1 MSRTSA
7 RRQHICDVASNR
19 GANNLRAY
27 RFTVEIVCVAVYGSL
42 PGEPGTWTA
51 MQIAYAP
58 LRTLQDIEELER
70 VPLDQRIFSWNLNDW
85 IARGCAL
92 DPEKIAIRYI
102 ADGDPEST
110 AVCLRYGELQSRAI
124 QAANLFHSFGV
135 APGDVVM
142 FVLPT
147 LPQLYVAMLGA
158 VAAGIA
164 CGVNWMLKPAQL
176 GELVRSTKAKVLVT
190 LGPTPGYDIW
200 ENVQAIRPDIPP
212 SVRILTVPG
221 PGGATVPETDFDTLA
236 AGESA
241 ERLVFARQIAPD
253 DIAAY
258 VHSGGTTGSPKLVK
272 LTHRG
277 FAYKCWANAVVMAH
291 APDDVI
297 FADYPMFH
305 IAGIFGRGYFAV
317 AHGMSIVIPSPLG
330 ARDKRF
336 IDNYWKFVDKFG
348 ITIFSGVPTTLAQ
361 LAKSG
366 PRGEKL
372 ATLRDYACT
381 GSTAFPAEIARQIEN
396 LIGVRVLLTYGA
408 TEYTQNV
415 TQAPRDGDP
424 KYGSPGIRLPYTQVK
439 TVELDGDRI
448 KRECAVDE
456 IGVVVVKGP
465 SITPGYLEPA
475 YNEGVFTRDGWFNS
489 GDLGRFDADGYLW
502 LTGRVKDVIIR
513 GGHNIDPSVIEET
526 LLKHP
531 DVLLA
536 AAVSKPDAYAGELPI
551 AYVQLVPGGR
561 ASADE
566 IRDFASRHIPERA
579 AAPKDIVILERMP
592 LTDVQKPAKIEL
604 RRDAARRAFREVLA
618 GVADGRITVDIEAD
632 PVRGTVA
639 VIGVAGAAGAR
650 RDVEQEIHQRMKA
663 FAIAYNVQWVE

>member
-1 MSRTSA
+1 MPL
-7 RRQHICDVASNR
+7 D
-19 GANNLRAY
+19 
-27 RFTVEIVCVAVYGSL
+27 
-42 PGEPGTWTA
+42 
-51 MQIAYAP
+51 YAP
-58 LRTLQDIEELER
+58 LRTLQDVEALER
-70 VPLDQRIFSWNLNDW
+70 VPLEERIFSWDLNDW
-85 IARGCAL
+85 LAHGCAL
-92 DPEKIAIRYI
+92 DPDKIAIRYI
-102 ADGDPEST
+102 ADGDPESAPVT
-110 AVCLRYGELQSRAI
+110 LRYHELQSRARK
-124 QAANLFHSFGV
+124 AANLFHSLGV
-135 APGDVVM
+135 EPGDAVLI
-142 FVLPT
+142 VLPT
-147 LPQLYVAMLGA
+147 VPQLYVAMLGA

-164 CGVNWMLKPAQL
+164 CSVNWMLKGEQL
-176 GELVRSTKAKVLVT
+176 AELVRSSKAKVLLT
-190 LGPTPGYDIW
+190 LGPTPGYEIW
-200 ENVQAIRPDIPP
+200 ENVQAIRADIPA
-212 SVRILTVPG
+212 SVHILTVPG
-221 PGGATVPETDFDTLA
+221 PGGAPIADSDFDTLA
-236 AGESA
+236 ARESG
-241 ERLVFARQIAPD
+241 ERLNFARNIAPD

-291 APDDVI
+291 TPDDVI

-305 IAGIFGRGYFAV
+305 IAGIFGRGYFAI

-366 PRGEKL
+366 PRGEQL
-372 ATLRDYACT
+372 ASLRKYACT
-381 GSTAFPAEIARQIEN
+381 GSTAFPAEVARQIER

-415 TQAPRDGDP
+415 TQAPRNGDP
-424 KYGSPGIRLPYTQVK
+424 KYGSPGLRLPYTQVR

-465 SITPGYLEPA
+465 SVTPGYLDPK
-475 YNEGVFTRDGWFNS
+475 YDEGVFTRDGWFNS

-531 DVLLA
+531 AVLLA

-551 AYVQLVPGGR
+551 AYVQLVAGACVG
-561 ASADE
+561 AED
-566 IRDFASRHIPERA
+566 IRDFAAQHIPERA
-579 AAPKDIVILERMP
+579 AAPKEIIIVERMP
-592 LTDVQKPAKIEL
+592 LTDVQKPAKTEL

-618 GVADGRITVDIEAD
+618 DVADGKLAVEMVAD
-632 PVRGTVA
+632 PVKGIMA
-639 VIGVAGAAGAR
+639 VISAAA
-650 RDVEQEIHQRMKA
+650 DVPRAVEEQINARMKA
-663 FAIAYNVQWVE
+663 FPIAYRVQWMD

>member
-1 MSRTSA
+1 MPL
-7 RRQHICDVASNR
+7 D
-19 GANNLRAY
+19 
-27 RFTVEIVCVAVYGSL
+27 
-42 PGEPGTWTA
+42 
-51 MQIAYAP
+51 YAP
-58 LRTLQDIEELER
+58 LRTLQDVEALER
-70 VPLDQRIFSWNLNDW
+70 VPLEERIFSWDLNDW
-85 IARGCAL
+85 LARGCAL
-92 DPEKIAIRYI
+92 DPDKIAIRYI
-102 ADGDPEST
+102 ADGDPESP
-110 AVCLRYGELQSRAI
+110 AVLLRYRELQSRARK
-124 QAANLFHSFGV
+124 AANLFHSLGV
-135 APGDVVM
+135 EPGDAVLV
-142 FVLPT
+142 VLPT

-164 CGVNWMLKPAQL
+164 CSVNWMLKGAQL
-176 GELVRSTKAKVLVT
+176 AELVRSSKAKVLIT
-190 LGPTPGYDIW
+190 LGPTPGYEIW
-200 ENVQAIRPDIPP
+200 ENVQAIRPDIPA

-221 PGGATVPETDFDTLA
+221 PGGTPIADSDFDTLTA
-236 AGESA
+236 RESG
-241 ERLVFARQIAPD
+241 ERLNFVRNIAPD

-291 APDDVI
+291 TPDDVI

-305 IAGIFGRGYFAV
+305 IAGIFGRGYFAI

-336 IDNYWKFVDKFG
+336 IDNYWKFVDRFG

-366 PRGEKL
+366 PRGEQL
-372 ATLRDYACT
+372 ASLRKYACT
-381 GSTAFPAEIARQIEN
+381 GSTSFPAEVARQIER

-424 KYGSPGIRLPYTQVK
+424 KYGSPGLRLPYTQVR

-448 KRECAVDE
+448 TRECAVDE

-465 SITPGYLEPA
+465 SVTPGYLDPQ

-531 DVLLA
+531 AVLLA

-551 AYVQLVPGGR
+551 AYVQLIAGARVT
-561 ASADE
+561 ADE
-566 IRDFASRHIPERA
+566 LRDFAARHISERA
-579 AAPKDIVILERMP
+579 AAPKEIIIVERMP
-592 LTDVQKPAKIEL
+592 LTDVQKPVKTEL
-604 RRDAARRAFREVLA
+604 RRDAARRAFREVLTD
-618 GVADGRITVDIEAD
+618 VADGKLAVEMVAD
-632 PVRGTVA
+632 PVKGMIA
-639 VIGVAGAAGAR
+639 VISVAA
-650 RDVEQEIHQRMKA
+650 DVPRAVEEQINARMKA
-663 FAIAYNVQWVE
+663 FPIAYRVQWTD

>member
-1 MSRTSA
+1 
-7 RRQHICDVASNR
+7 
-19 GANNLRAY
+19 
-27 RFTVEIVCVAVYGSL
+27 
-42 PGEPGTWTA
+42 

-58 LRTLQDIEELER
+58 LRTLQDVEALER
-70 VPLDQRIFSWNLNDW
+70 VPLEERIFSWDLNDW
-85 IARGCAL
+85 IARGCRL
-92 DPEKIAIRYI
+92 DPDKVAIRYI
-102 ADGDPEST
+102 ADGDPDS
-110 AVCLRYGELQSRAI
+110 APLCIRYGELQSRATG
-124 QAANLFHSFGV
+124 AANLFHTLGV
-135 APGDVVM
+135 SAGDTVM

-147 LPQLYVAMLGA
+147 LPQLYVAMLGG

-164 CGVNWMLKPAQL
+164 CGVNWMLKPEQL
-176 GELVRSTKAKVLVT
+176 GELVRATNAKVLVT
-190 LGPTPGYDIW
+190 LGPTPGYEIW
-200 ENVQAIRPDIPP
+200 ENVQAIRSNLPP

-221 PGGATVPETDFDTLA
+221 PGGATDPQTDFDTLA
-236 AGESA
+236 ARQGGD
-241 ERLVFARQIAPD
+241 RLAFARKVAPD

-291 APDDVI
+291 TPDDVI

-305 IAGIFGRGYFAV
+305 IAGIFGRGYFAI
-317 AHGMSIVIPSPLG
+317 AHGMSIVIPSPIG

-348 ITIFSGVPTTLAQ
+348 VTIFSGVPTTLAQ

-366 PRGEKL
+366 PRGETL
-372 ATLRDYACT
+372 ATLRPYACT
-381 GSTAFPAEIARQIEN
+381 GSTAFPAEIARQIES

-424 KYGSPGIRLPYTQVK
+424 KFGSPGIRLPYTQVK
-439 TVELDGDRI
+439 TVELDGDQI
-448 KRECAVDE
+448 VRECAVDE

-465 SITPGYLEPA
+465 SITPGYLEPK
-475 YNEGVFTRDGWFNS
+475 YNDGVFTRDGWFNS

-526 LLKHP
+526 LLKHV

-551 AYVQLVPGGR
+551 AYVQLVPGAR
-561 ASADE
+561 ASAEE
-566 IRDFASRHIPERA
+566 IRDFAVKHIPERA
-579 AAPKDIVILERMP
+579 AAPKDIVIVERMP
-592 LTDVQKPAKIEL
+592 LTDVQKPAKADL

-618 GVADGRITVDIEAD
+618 GIADGMLTVDMVAD
-632 PVRGTVA
+632 PVKGSVA
-639 VIGVAGAAGAR
+639 AIEGGAAAGAR
-650 RDVEQEIHQRMKA
+650 REIEEQIHARMKP
-663 FAIAYNVQWVE
+663 FAIAYRVQWTK